1 MCIIQWATIFVSTDK
16 NLLVYAYD
24 EVEDPKVADAL
35 TTTVVLYNPLTASFL
50 TGGGR
55 DCKTW
60 DARTGKLL
68 KEFKG
73 IIEDPM
79 VEITAMSFDDQYRQ
93 FLVGDTLGR
102 IRMHQCSN
110 GQLLRELCSHTN
122 PPNGRASE
130 VVAILFNNQTD
141 YIYSCNTRGELIVQE
156 DDGEG
161 AIDEEEAAAFLEEVA
176 SEAEIVA
183 HKADLLVPQ

>member
-1 MCIIQWATIFVSTDK
+1 MISTR
-16 NLLVYAYD
+16 N
-24 EVEDPKVADAL
+24 
-35 TTTVVLYNPLTASFL
+35 FF
-50 TGGGR
+50 G
-55 DCKTW
+55 
-60 DARTGKLL
+60 DARC
-68 KEFKG
+68 
-73 IIEDPM
+73 
-79 VEITAMSFDDQYRQ
+79 
-93 FLVGDTLGR
+93 

-161 AIDEEEAAAFLEEVA
+161 AIDEEEAAAFLR
-176 SEAEIVA
+176 S
-183 HKADLLVPQ
+183 LQ